1 MHAAMKLY
9 YYIDQRG
16 NFGDDLNPWL
26 WPKLIPDII
35 DDDDS
40 EIFVGIG
47 TLLNNNIPAGPHKI
61 VFGSGV
67 GYGSALPTVDEKWK
81 FYCVRGP
88 ITAARL
94 GLPGE
99 YAITDP
105 AALVPTVF
113 RADDSKRSGIAFIPH
128 HMSAWNLDWERV
140 CRDVGIRY
148 IDPRKDVDTVLGEIS
163 RSSAIIAEAMHGAIL
178 ADSFRIPW
186 MPVVL
191 YEHILQPK
199 WHDWAGSLALK
210 YAPVRLKGAWDPD
223 YNYSKLDQLKIT
235 AKRSLCKIGLGSA
248 TWTPPPTKSTKR
260 EIEIFTRQFDR
271 MARDPSL
278 ILSRDSVFDVATS
291 RLMEKLEQFKADFSR
306 FCT

>member
-1 MHAAMKLY
+1 MKLY

-223 YNYSKLDQLKIT
+223 YNYSQLDQLKIT

-306 FCT
+306 SCT